1 MSVNPSPFIIWTFRR
16 SGGTNLGQS
25 LFLSSQFNAVEHEPF
40 NIDRKFN
47 YVVNNWNKNKDKEKL
62 YSDIEEILSQN
73 LLIKHCLEIMPEEL
87 NQALLEVSVKLGYK
101 HLFLYREN
109 AKSRLLSLNY
119 SMKTN
124 VWGKKHLLT
133 RPFDEKVFDENIP
146 INKLINHE
154 KHARAEMNS
163 LYQRLIE
170 LNACPLSVS
179 FEQLYKSDFNY
190 SSLLVKSLFME
201 LIGND
206 DVVTNEFLDK
216 TLKGGKQGTNDDYL
230 RFPNSGEF
238 LVELKRLP
246 DFKLY
251 ESFNLNYSVSD
262 DLTVDYVEVWPSLP
276 SVFPNKCF
284 FHGVFLSNKEFNIHH
299 ASGEAEF
306 ISYMRSDRIK
316 KMYPEHQRSGN
327 CRFIYGPV
335 NYNDELY
342 FTSSIND

>member
-1 MSVNPSPFIIWTFRR
+1 M
-16 SGGTNLGQS
+16 
-25 LFLSSQFNAVEHEPF
+25 FNAVEHEPF
-40 NIDRKFN
+40 NVDRKFKKVIN
-47 YVVNNWNKNKDKEKL
+47 GWNETQDKKKL
-62 YSDIEEILSQN
+62 YTDIEEILSQN
-73 LLIKHCLEIMPEEL
+73 LLIKHCLEIMPKEL
-87 NQALLEVSVKLGYK
+87 NQALLDVSVKLGYK

-109 AKSRLLSLNY
+109 ASSRLLSLNY
-119 SMKTN
+119 SMKTKI
-124 VWGKKHLLT
+124 WGKKHLLT
-133 RPFDEKVFDENIP
+133 RAIDEHIFNDNIP
-146 INKLINHE
+146 IKKLINHE
-154 KHARAEMNS
+154 KQARSEMKC

-216 TLKGGKQGTNDDYL
+216 TLKGGKQGTNEDYL

-238 LVELKRLP
+238 LTELKRLP

-251 ESFNLNYSVSD
+251 ESFTLNHSISD
-262 DLTVDYVEVWPSLP
+262 DLKVEYTEVWPSLP
-276 SVFPNKCF
+276 SVYPNKCF
-284 FHGVFLSNKEFNIHH
+284 VHGVFLSTNEFNIHH
-299 ASGEAEF
+299 TDESAEF
-306 ISYMRSDRIK
+306 IASLRSDRIK
-316 KMYPEHQRSGN
+316 KMYPQHQRSGN

-342 FTSSIND
+342 FTSSTNN